1 MRLLATSIKCQIT
14 FKFNSTEQYILRYL
28 TSRLTQL
35 YEGHCWA
42 YVVITSRAKTR
53 RDFYNETI
61 YKSNVVSTVCFQFAV
76 SIDISDWNR
85 DLVDVHHLNNFKI
98 IKKLIHSTFWKW
110 KKLANAK
117 DFGFEFG
124 HRVLVSLLSIAQ
136 FPEVSAFWL
145 FALFCN
151 IIII

>member
-14 FKFNSTEQYILRYL
+14 LKFNSTGQYILRYL
-28 TSRLTQL
+28 TDRFSQL
-35 YEGHCWA
+35 YEGHCRA

-98 IKKLIHSTFWKW
+98 IKKLIHSTF
-110 KKLANAK
+110 
-117 DFGFEFG
+117 
-124 HRVLVSLLSIAQ
+124 
-136 FPEVSAFWL
+136 
-145 FALFCN
+145 
-151 IIII
+151 

>member
-1 MRLLATSIKCQIT
+1 MYLKRNPWYGQKKRTLS
-14 FKFNSTEQYILRYL
+14 STR
-28 TSRLTQL
+28 
-35 YEGHCWA
+35 A

-98 IKKLIHSTFWKW
+98 IKKLMHSTFWKR

-136 FPEVSAFWL
+136 FPEVLAFS
-145 FALFCN
+145 LFCN
-151 IIII
+151 IIIIFNWKYLLENSWIMCDKISTLN